1 MVKKEVKPM
10 ISKAR
15 AMVLASFAADSLALG
30 AHWMYDTREIEN
42 RFGRVQ
48 HLLQPGKDSYHASKS
63 VGEFTHYGDQTLV
76 LLESIAAAKGF
87 ALEHFAGSW
96 RAMFGSY
103 RGYFDKATKGTL
115 KNFGDGHSPTASGSP
130 STDLAG
136 AARIAPL
143 VYRYRHDPEALSAS
157 ARAQTAM
164 THNHPLVIASAG
176 FIAEAARRILQGE
189 RPTSVLAAVGKELYT
204 DTPLAAWVTT
214 GLQAQQ
220 QGSRE
225 AIAGLGQ
232 SCDVQEAFPAVVHL
246 IARYEG
252 DLREALIE
260 NVMAGGDSAARG
272 MVLGMVLGAH
282 LGIDGMPVEWLS
294 ELKCWETIVDLLD
307 RLDEARVKSE

>member
-1 MVKKEVKPM
+1 M

-15 AMVLASFAADSLALG
+15 AMVLASFVADSLALG
-30 AHWMYDTREIEN
+30 AHWIYDTKELEG

-48 HLLQPGKDSYHASKS
+48 HLLQPGKESYHATKK

-76 LLESIAAAKGF
+76 LLESVAASSGF
-87 ALEHFAGSW
+87 ELEHFAHSW
-96 RAMFGSY
+96 RAMFDNY

-115 KNFGDGHSPTASGSP
+115 KNFSDGNHPTASGSP

-136 AARIAPL
+136 ATRIVPL
-143 VYRYRHDPEALSAS
+143 VYCYRNNLEALVTS

-164 THNHPLVIASAG
+164 THNNPLVVASAE
-176 FIAEAARRILQGE
+176 FFARATCRVLQGSS
-189 RPTSVLAAVGKELYT
+189 PTSALAAVCQESFG
-204 DTPLAAWVTT
+204 DSPLAEWVAQ
-214 GLQAQQ
+214 GLQETNDE
-220 QGSRE
+220 SRRTI
-225 AIAGLGQ
+225 AIFGQ
-232 SCDVQEAFPAVVHL
+232 SCDVRGAFPAAVHL

-272 MVLGMVLGAH
+272 MVVGMVLGAH

-294 ELKCWETIVDLLD
+294 GLKRWETIVDLLD
-307 RLDEARVKSE
+307 QVDEGRG